1 MCLQIVH
8 ELDDEERRNLA
19 AGVGWKSVRI
29 YGKVPY
35 LLGKP
40 YQFNKWFKAKRT
52 TVVCNSNRSYTS
64 GFHTYT
70 SGFHTYT
77 SGFHIFLKRI
87 DAINYGYGSGTLVKV
102 NFGKIRGIG
111 KQNYSDRGHTVL
123 ADEMLMIRKR

>member
-19 AGVGWKSVRI
+19 AGVGWKSVYI

-35 LLGKP
+35 LYGKA
-40 YQFNKWFKAKRT
+40 YQFNKWLKAKRT
-52 TVVCNSNRSYTS
+52 TIVCNPKLS
-64 GFHTYT
+64 
-70 SGFHTYT
+70 YT

-87 DAINYGYGSGTLVKV
+87 DAINYGDGSGTLVKV

-123 ADEMLMIRKR
+123 ADEMLMIRN